1 MNETYMSLALSLAEK
16 GRYTVSPNPMVGC
29 VIVKDQRIIGQG
41 YHFAAGQPHAEVFA
55 LREAGEDAKDATAYV
70 SLEPCCHVGRTP
82 PCTEALIAAG
92 IKTVYVAVLD
102 PNPKVAGH
110 GVQAL
115 QAAGIEVHVGLCAA
129 QATDLNKRFFFY
141 MTQQRPYVISKWT
154 MSLDGRTVT
163 HPQDDRFISSEASFQ
178 HRHQLRQSVDAIIV
192 GAKTALQDNP
202 QLTVRHTETVRHPQ
216 RFILSN
222 SGSLPFDLNCFD
234 KSLPAKTIVVISEK
248 ANPLWVSQAQQHGI
262 ELWQCQE
269 KENQIDLTD
278 LLQKMGQAGISSVL
292 VEGGETLHHS
302 FIQENLVNEIQ
313 VYVAPK
319 FIGELPQKKTVYDLS
334 MKPLGQEFFIQAFT
348 QEKP

>member
-1 MNETYMSLALSLAEK
+1 MNETYMSLALNLAEK

-29 VIVKDQRIIGQG
+29 VIVKEQRIIGQG
-41 YHFAAGQPHAEVFA
+41 YHFAVGQPHAEVFA
-55 LREAGEDAKDATAYV
+55 LREAGEDAKGATAYV

-102 PNPKVAGH
+102 PNPKVAGR

-154 MSLDGRTVT
+154 MSLDGRTVA

-202 QLTVRHTETVRHPQ
+202 QLTVRHAETVKHPQ
-216 RFILSN
+216 RFILS
-222 SGSLPFDLNCFD
+222 SHGGLPFDLKCFD
-234 KSLPAKTIVVISEK
+234 KTLSAKTIVVITEK
-248 ANPLWVSQAQQHGI
+248 ADPRWVSQAQQRDI

-278 LLQKMGQAGISSVL
+278 LLQKMGQAGLSSVL
-292 VEGGETLHHS
+292 VEGGETLHRS
-302 FIQENLVNEIQ
+302 FIQENLVNELQ

-319 FIGELPQKKTVYDLS
+319 LIGEWPQKKNVYDLS
-334 MKPLGQEFFIQAFT
+334 MTPLGQELFIQAFT